1 MFKSGARI
9 TKYHQ
14 SLYSHGWLSIQLQ
27 RNHLLN
33 APSDSCALFS
43 SSQTNVGNSQAS
55 SSYHTV
61 RSKSPGD
68 NTYNQLLELDPPF
81 LHYNEF
87 LPTDE
92 HGITTLETFG
102 EYFDLTFG
110 LFRIGFKERIPVE
123 LIPKILMSSP
133 SPASGYWKFPK
144 PVPDEKE
151 QRHASLAL
159 LPGKYRRINQIEIEE
174 FDQREIE
181 IGISKEF
188 NKLDEF
194 FRFKA
199 SIMTKQKV
207 FQVLSNIA
215 DANVF
220 HLIDGPESESGIK
233 AMCLKYIFGP
243 VLQIINL
250 INRPSIFLKLTEQE
264 PATCHKR
271 PDLTIRNCG
280 SGSFCIL
287 ELKSSL
293 PSAHDIEK
301 MELTEILEM
310 DGFEQTIQSIISSNT
325 TLGILTSYK
334 TTIIIEMDWE
344 KCWFDHDNCKLKLRM
359 LSIDNDQPLMTL
371 KGILIYFLSKHLVYN
386 SSAEKKRELQDLIE
400 WARREYMNVSYEER
414 QKHYHELCE
423 SFVSECSPKEMI
435 NIELNFQEDD
445 SLKFMENDISDME
458 KELNFFQLQK
468 RHFPKYLMDVNDK
481 GDDLVFVKLFNPI
494 SFPLGEDAFENQAI
508 LEEKYSY
515 ELYQLKQLEEAESRK
530 QLSLSNF
537 KLWKSGFV
545 QIRNEK
551 SQLLCVGE
559 MMAFVHKGS
568 DIENSKPLPLM
579 TKSDMLS
586 KALGKLEI
594 YHQEGF
600 GLGEYLEV
608 EPIVALHDGEISL
621 LGSKNYKGE
630 VPYDRR
636 IFERQVLKQ
645 CIDDGEILEM

>member
-1 MFKSGARI
+1 MFKSGVRI

-14 SLYSHGWLSIQLQ
+14 SLYAHGRLSIQLQ
-27 RNHLLN
+27 RKYLLN
-33 APSDSCALFS
+33 TPASGSCALFS

-55 SSYHTV
+55 TSYNTG
-61 RSKSPGD
+61 RSESLGD
-68 NTYNQLLELDPPF
+68 NTDSQLLELDPPF

-87 LPTDE
+87 LQTDE

-110 LFRIGFKERIPVE
+110 LFRIGFKEKIPVE

-144 PVPDEKE
+144 PVQDEKE
-151 QRHASLAL
+151 QRHASLV
-159 LPGKYRRINQIEIEE
+159 LPKRFRRINQIEIEE

-188 NKLDEF
+188 NKLNEF
-194 FRFKA
+194 FNIKCFNYDK
-199 SIMTKQKV
+199 TKK
-207 FQVLSNIA
+207 
-215 DANVF
+215 
-220 HLIDGPESESGIK
+220 SESGIK

-250 INRPSIFLKLTEQE
+250 INRPSILLKLTEQE
-264 PATCHKR
+264 PTCHKR
-271 PDLTIRNCG
+271 ADLTIKNCG
-280 SGSFCIL
+280 SGSSCIL
-287 ELKSSL
+287 EFERSL
-293 PSAHDIEK
+293 PSVHDIEK
-301 MELTEILEM
+301 MEPTEILEIE
-310 DGFEQTIQSIISSNT
+310 GFEQTIQSIISSNT

-386 SSAEKKRELQDLIE
+386 SSAEKKRELQDL
-400 WARREYMNVSYEER
+400 
-414 QKHYHELCE
+414 

-435 NIELNFQEDD
+435 NIELNFQEDQ
-445 SLKFMENDISDME
+445 SLKFMESDISDMK

-468 RHFPKYLMDVNDK
+468 RHFPKDLMDVNDK

-494 SFPLGEDAFENQAI
+494 SFPLGEDAFENQAL

-515 ELYQLKQLEEAESRK
+515 ELYQLKQLQETESRK

-586 KALGKLEI
+586 QALGKLER

-608 EPIVALHDGEISL
+608 EPIVALHNGEISL

-645 CIDDGEILEM
+645 CIDDGEILEL

>member
-1 MFKSGARI
+1 MFKSGVRI

-14 SLYSHGWLSIQLQ
+14 RLYAHGRLSIQLQ
-27 RNHLLN
+27 RKYLLN
-33 APSDSCALFS
+33 TPASGSCALFS

-55 SSYHTV
+55 TSYNTG
-61 RSKSPGD
+61 RSESLGD
-68 NTYNQLLELDPPF
+68 NTDSQLLELDPPF

-87 LPTDE
+87 LQTDE
-92 HGITTLETFG
+92 HGITTLETFS

-110 LFRIGFKERIPVE
+110 LFRIGFKEKIPVE

-144 PVPDEKE
+144 PVQGKKE
-151 QRHASLAL
+151 HHASLV
-159 LPGKYRRINQIEIEE
+159 LPKRFRRINQIEIEE

-181 IGISKEF
+181 RGISKEF
-188 NKLDEF
+188 NKLNEF
-194 FRFKA
+194 FNIKC

-215 DANVF
+215 DANVS

-233 AMCLKYIFGP
+233 TMCLKYIFGP

-250 INRPSIFLKLTEQE
+250 INRPSILLKLTEQE
-264 PATCHKR
+264 PTCHKR
-271 PDLTIRNCG
+271 ADLTIKNCG
-280 SGSFCIL
+280 SGSSCIL
-287 ELKSSL
+287 EFERSL
-293 PSAHDIEK
+293 PSVHDIRK
-301 MELTEILEM
+301 MEPTEILEIE
-310 DGFEQTIQSIISSNT
+310 GFEQTIQSIISSNT

-334 TTIIIEMDWE
+334 TTIIIEMDWD
-344 KCWFDHDNCKLKLRM
+344 KCWFDHDTCKLKLRM

-386 SSAEKKRELQDLIE
+386 SSAEKKRKLRDLVE
-400 WARREYMNVSYEER
+400 WARREHILNLSYEER

-435 NIELNFQEDD
+435 NIELNFQEDQ
-445 SLKFMENDISDME
+445 SLKFMESDISDME

-468 RHFPKYLMDVNDK
+468 RHFPKDLMDVNDK

-515 ELYQLKQLEEAESRK
+515 ELYQLKQLQETESRK

-586 KALGKLEI
+586 QALGKLER

-608 EPIVALHDGEISL
+608 EPIVALHNGEISL

-645 CIDDGEILEM
+645 CIDDGEILEL

>member
-1 MFKSGARI
+1 MLKSGARI

-14 SLYSHGWLSIQLQ
+14 SLYAHGRLSIQLQ
-27 RNHLLN
+27 RKYLLN
-33 APSDSCALFS
+33 TPVSGSCALFS

-55 SSYHTV
+55 SSYNTG
-61 RSKSPGD
+61 RSESLGD
-68 NTYNQLLELDPPF
+68 NTDSQLLELDPPF

-133 SPASGYWKFPK
+133 SPAGGYWKFPK

-243 VLQIINL
+243 VLQTINL
-250 INRPSIFLKLTEQE
+250 INRPSILLKLTEQE
-264 PATCHKR
+264 PTCHKR
-271 PDLTIRNCG
+271 ADLTIKNCG
-280 SGSFCIL
+280 SGSSCIL
-287 ELKSSL
+287 EFERSL
-293 PSAHDIEK
+293 PSVHDIEK
-301 MELTEILEM
+301 MEPTEILEIE
-310 DGFEQTIQSIISSNT
+310 GLEQTIQSIISSNT

-344 KCWFDHDNCKLKLRM
+344 KCWFDHDNCKLTFRM
-359 LSIDNDQPLMTL
+359 LSIDNDQPLVTL

-386 SSAEKKRELQDLIE
+386 SSAEKKRELQDLVE
-400 WARREYMNVSYEER
+400 WARREYMNVSYEEK

-435 NIELNFQEDD
+435 NIELNFQEDQ
-445 SLKFMENDISDME
+445 SLKFMESDISDMK
-458 KELNFFQLQK
+458 KELNFFNCK
-468 RHFPKYLMDVNDK
+468 RD
-481 GDDLVFVKLFNPI
+481 
-494 SFPLGEDAFENQAI
+494 
-508 LEEKYSY
+508 
-515 ELYQLKQLEEAESRK
+515 
-530 QLSLSNF
+530 
-537 KLWKSGFV
+537 
-545 QIRNEK
+545 
-551 SQLLCVGE
+551 
-559 MMAFVHKGS
+559 
-568 DIENSKPLPLM
+568 
-579 TKSDMLS
+579 
-586 KALGKLEI
+586 
-594 YHQEGF
+594 
-600 GLGEYLEV
+600 
-608 EPIVALHDGEISL
+608 ISL
-621 LGSKNYKGE
+621 K
-630 VPYDRR
+630 
-636 IFERQVLKQ
+636 I
-645 CIDDGEILEM
+645 

>member
-27 RNHLLN
+27 RKYLLN
-33 APSDSCALFS
+33 TPIGSCALFS
-43 SSQTNVGNSQAS
+43 SSQANVGNSQAS
-55 SSYHTV
+55 SSYNTGGECL
-61 RSKSPGD
+61 GD
-68 NTYNQLLELDPPF
+68 NTDSQLLELDPPF

-92 HGITTLETFG
+92 QGITTLETFS
-102 EYFDLTFG
+102 EYFGLTFG

-133 SPASGYWKFPK
+133 SPAGGNWKFPK
-144 PVPDEKE
+144 PVPGKKE
-151 QRHASLAL
+151 HHASLV
-159 LPGKYRRINQIEIEE
+159 LPKRFRRINQIEIEE

-188 NKLDEF
+188 NKLNEF
-194 FRFKA
+194 FKFKA

-215 DANVF
+215 DANVS
-220 HLIDGPESESGIK
+220 HLIGGTESESSIK

-264 PATCHKR
+264 PTCHKR

-280 SGSFCIL
+280 SGSSCIL

-293 PSAHDIEK
+293 PSVHDIEK
-301 MELTEILEM
+301 MKSTEILEM
-310 DGFEQTIQSIISSNT
+310 EGFEQTIQSIISSNT

-400 WARREYMNVSYEER
+400 WARREYMNVSYEEK
-414 QKHYHELCE
+414 QKHYHKLCE

-435 NIELNFQEDD
+435 NIELNFQKDK

-468 RHFPKYLMDVNDK
+468 RHFPKDLMDVNDK

-568 DIENSKPLPLM
+568 DIENSKPSPLM

-586 KALGKLEI
+586 QALGKLEI
-594 YHQEGF
+594 YHQGGF

-608 EPIVALHDGEISL
+608 EPIVALHNGEISL